1 MPPRSFFVKAF
12 VKEGCNEQTS
22 VDQHSRFCPS
32 AHAIRVAVGAA
43 RLRVVLVVV
52 CPAVVA
58 ELVNVREVRQAI
70 RVHHGEAVLG
80 ETGGGVA
87 HRKAS

>member
-1 MPPRSFFVKAF
+1 M
-12 VKEGCNEQTS
+12 
-22 VDQHSRFCPS
+22 
-32 AHAIRVAVGAA
+32 A

-58 ELVNVREVRQAI
+58 ELVNVREVGQAV
-70 RVHHGEAVLG
+70 RVHHGEAVLR

-87 HRKAS
+87 HRKSSCSGRVEERETRDEA